1 VAHAPTS
8 LPSYVLVLSC
18 LDRPGLVHAVTG
30 FLVQHDANII
40 DSQQFDDRQGGS
52 FFMRIHFEVE
62 HEQLAQL
69 RDSFTGI
76 ATTYQMTW
84 NLFPADEPYRTLVL
98 VSRFGHC
105 LNDLLFRQQTGAL
118 NIEIA
123 AVVSNHRDFE
133 RLTATYDVPFHHIP
147 VGAAPR
153 GDGEERS
160 GSPGGA
166 GNKADAEAQLL
177 TLIDDLDIDLIVL
190 ARYMQV
196 LSDDVCKRLP
206 GQIINIHHSFLP
218 SFKGAKP
225 YHQAYDR
232 GVKLIGATAH
242 YVTPDLDEGPII
254 EQDVTRVNHRMPPHE
269 LVQAGRD
276 VESNVLAR
284 AVRWHTETRLLLD
297 GSRVVVFD

>member
-1 VAHAPTS
+1 MANAPS
-8 LPSYVLVLSC
+8 PMPSYVLILSC
-18 LDRPGLVHAVTG
+18 LDRPGLVHAVSG
-30 FLVQHDANII
+30 FLVQHGANII
-40 DSQQFDDRQGGS
+40 DSQQFDDRMGGS
-52 FFMRIHFEVE
+52 FFMRVHFEVE
-62 HEQLAQL
+62 YEQLSQL

-76 ATTYQMTW
+76 ATTHQMTW
-84 NLFPADEPYRTLVL
+84 NLFPANEPYRTLVL

-105 LNDLLFRQQTGAL
+105 LNDLLYRQHAGAL
-118 NIEIA
+118 NIDIA
-123 AVVSNHRDFE
+123 GVVSNHRDFE
-133 RLTATYDVPFHHIP
+133 RLTATYDIPFHHIP
-147 VGAAPR
+147 VAPEGRGDSEERARPDGAANK
-153 GDGEERS
+153 EE
-160 GSPGGA
+160 
-166 GNKADAEAQLL
+166 AERALL
-177 TLIDDLDIDLIVL
+177 DLIDDLDIDLVVL

-206 GQIINIHHSFLP
+206 GRIINIHHSFLP

-254 EQDVTRVNHRMPPHE
+254 EQDVSRVNHRMPPHE
-269 LVQAGRD
+269 LVKVGRD

-284 AVRWHTETRLLLD
+284 AIRWHTETRLLLD

>member
-1 VAHAPTS
+1 MTDAPTP

-18 LDRPGLVHAVTG
+18 LDRPGLVHAVSG
-30 FLVQHDANII
+30 FLVQHGANII
-40 DSQQFDDRQGGS
+40 DSQQFDDRNGGS
-52 FFMRIHFEVE
+52 FFMRVHFEVE
-62 HEQLAQL
+62 HEQLVQL

-98 VSRFGHC
+98 VSKFGHC
-105 LNDLLFRQQTGAL
+105 LNDLLFRQQAGAL
-118 NIEIA
+118 NIDVA
-123 AVVSNHRDFE
+123 GVVSNHRDFE

-147 VGAAPR
+147 IGAEDKAA
-153 GDGEERS
+153 GEE
-160 GSPGGA
+160 A
-166 GNKADAEAQLL
+166 LL
-177 TLIDDLDIDLIVL
+177 GLIDDLDIDLVVL

-206 GQIINIHHSFLP
+206 GRIINIHHSFLP

-254 EQDVTRVNHRMPPHE
+254 EQDVTRVNHRMPAHE
-269 LVQAGRD
+269 LVKAGRD
-276 VESNVLAR
+276 VESHVLAR